1 MQMHRVA
8 SERVFDPCGFSSP
21 TCSSVAKSKLG
32 TQSSSNQVVSVALAT
47 TAATLSTAAPAN
59 AFSGTG
65 SDAVPSAFAAYG
77 HYLGLVLIA
86 SSLTAERLL
95 VKPGMSDEDEE
106 KLAVADIV
114 YGLAGVLVLVTGYF
128 RVTEYGRY
136 AKVVNSQK

>member
-1 MQMHRVA
+1 
-8 SERVFDPCGFSSP
+8 
-21 TCSSVAKSKLG
+21 
-32 TQSSSNQVVSVALAT
+32 VS
-47 TAATLSTAAPAN
+47 
-59 AFSGTG
+59 
-65 SDAVPSAFAAYG
+65 SAFAAYG